1 MKKQIFNNSFGARP
15 GVVALLLLAIVLTS
29 CLFESD
35 DNGLESWL
43 SSQGMPSSYKVQT
56 LSINDLKVASAEVF
70 LDTLPKSADNRAV
83 FGHVSNLT
91 HDLFVDMAFVPDSS
105 FIRKLNESD
114 TSGAFMYF
122 FWLRPFY
129 MAKKFPSDS
138 LPYKEEMNVS
148 IEWKLDASTSGGF
161 IDSIMRIT
169 DAGWYESLTE
179 WKPDASADT
188 VFNMHVAAGD
198 TLIRL
203 QLPTALVDS
212 LKKIKGSAHLQL
224 RFSAPEAKHEYRF
237 YGDET
242 YYPPIFSLYS
252 DSTTFISFNPFR
264 MANVVRNEEECSEC
278 LVLHGGVYDSL
289 VVELPSER
297 ILKALSEFYGDDF
310 PYTKGDK
317 NDVRQTVVL
326 AQLTMARDD
335 SKGSNEFG
343 YPIQVV
349 VGSYVDS
356 ADGQI
361 RRMENYRLNDDLI
374 LEEGHQNLIF
384 HKGDSLS
391 LQLTYGMRD
400 FLNKASDGRS
410 MKFIMRLGYPFL
422 QEKDTTYSDYVK
434 TWKDTIKTAKGDSI
448 VSRKDTVSL
457 FFSYLDYARY
467 DFTESFEKPMTLKL
481 WLASKR
487 GDEE

>member
-1 MKKQIFNNSFGARP
+1 
-15 GVVALLLLAIVLTS
+15 
-29 CLFESD
+29 
-35 DNGLESWL
+35 
-43 SSQGMPSSYKVQT
+43 
-56 LSINDLKVASAEVF
+56 
-70 LDTLPKSADNRAV
+70 
-83 FGHVSNLT
+83 
-91 HDLFVDMAFVPDSS
+91 
-105 FIRKLNESD
+105 
-114 TSGAFMYF
+114 
-122 FWLRPFY
+122 
-129 MAKKFPSDS
+129 
-138 LPYKEEMNVS
+138 
-148 IEWKLDASTSGGF
+148 
-161 IDSIMRIT
+161 
-169 DAGWYESLTE
+169 
-179 WKPDASADT
+179 
-188 VFNMHVAAGD
+188 
-198 TLIRL
+198 
-203 QLPTALVDS
+203 
-212 LKKIKGSAHLQL
+212 
-224 RFSAPEAKHEYRF
+224 
-237 YGDET
+237 
-242 YYPPIFSLYS
+242 
-252 DSTTFISFNPFR
+252 
-264 MANVVRNEEECSEC
+264 
-278 LVLHGGVYDSL
+278 
-289 VVELPSER
+289 
-297 ILKALSEFYGDDF
+297 
-310 PYTKGDK
+310 
-317 NDVRQTVVL
+317 
-326 AQLTMARDD
+326 MARDD